1 MHIVTAVAFTF
12 HADCNIISATIV
24 VYVNIMQ
31 CVNLAVDVVVTK
43 HITIMAFL
51 LANYRSL

>member
-43 HITIMAFL
+43 HITIMDRTVRHFC
-51 LANYRSL
+51 